1 MFNTILIPIDL
12 AHDSSWRKALPVAI
26 DQTRSNPG
34 AQLYVMTVVDL
45 NMNIT
50 AIRLPENFN
59 QEYREKTEH
68 RLEEVVNQQ
77 VPSDIQVQYIIR
89 DGRIYREI
97 LAVAQEI
104 KADLIVMASHN
115 PALKDYLLGA
125 NAARVVRHA
134 DCSVLVVRD

>member
-12 AHDSSWRKALPVAI
+12 AHESSWHKALPVAI
-26 DQTRSNPG
+26 GQAKTPG
-34 AQLYVMTVVDL
+34 TQLYVMTVVDL

-59 QEYREKTEH
+59 REYREKTEH
-68 RLEEVVNQQ
+68 RLQEVIKQH
-77 VPSDIQVQYIIR
+77 VPSDIQVQYIVR
-89 DGRIYREI
+89 DGRVYREI
-97 LAVAQEI
+97 LAVAAEI
-104 KADLIVMASHN
+104 KANLIVMASHN

-125 NAARVVRHA
+125 NSARVVRHA

>member
-26 DQTRSNPG
+26 DQARHSG
-34 AQLYVMTVVDL
+34 VQLYVMTVLDL
-45 NMNIT
+45 NLNIT
-50 AIRLPENFN
+50 EIRLPENFN
-59 QEYREKTEH
+59 REYREKTEH
-68 RLEEVVNQQ
+68 RLQEVVKQH

-89 DGRIYREI
+89 DGRVYREI
-97 LAVAQEI
+97 LAVADEV

-125 NAARVVRHA
+125 NSARVVRHA

>member
-26 DQTRSNPG
+26 AQARNPG

-59 QEYREKTEH
+59 QAYREKTEH
-68 RLEEVVNQQ
+68 RLEEVVKQQ

-89 DGRIYREI
+89 DGRVYREI
-97 LAVAQEI
+97 LAVAEEI
-104 KADLIVMASHN
+104 KADLIVLASHN

-125 NAARVVRHA
+125 NSARVVRHA
-134 DCSVLVVRD
+134 DCSVLVVRG